1 MNIGSIILKTA
12 ACLSI
17 LLPMH
22 LNAATM
28 IPVSPKT
35 VSVTTVKDMP
45 GKLGGTGFK
54 VSCTYDIGYDK
65 EKAENNMCKFTAK
78 VKSFQDKPDIIIT
91 HSWYLFWANKNTAC
105 CPQGRAAWNLIAD
118 RLAPHELRH
127 QRACVNFVR
136 SEQTTVENNIKNISV
151 EKKGKELSDVQNDL
165 INDLKK
171 KINMVL
177 SNMEKKHSIVQKPVD
192 QECLDH
198 DLNTGACTCR

>member
-1 MNIGSIILKTA
+1 MNIESIILKTA

-22 LNAATM
+22 LNAADM
-28 IPVSPKT
+28 IAVSPK
-35 VSVTTVKDMP
+35 SINVKTIKNMP
-45 GKLGGTGFK
+45 KKFGSTGFRAYCK
-54 VSCTYDIGYDK
+54 YTISYDK
-65 EKAENNMCKFTAK
+65 EKAENNMCKFTAT
-78 VKSFQDKPDIIIT
+78 VEHFENKPDIIIT

-165 INDLKK
+165 INDLAN
-171 KINMVL
+171 KIDMVL
-177 SNMEKKHSIVQKPVD
+177 SNMEKKHSIVQKPID

-198 DLNTGACTCR
+198 DLNTSACTCR